1 MIFFFTGHGHQ
12 LLYTQVTDL
21 NIHKKSVTTMT
32 MSTRKLSAFVAAQF
46 QNIVSPKY
54 LGVLTSPRAIKIYDQ
69 CMTSSTYDES
79 NNYEYLEQLGD
90 VTANKFLVWYFYR
103 RFPELVCPRGVKVV
117 ARLKINYGSKKVF
130 SQLAH
135 EIGFWEH
142 IKASD
147 ECKHKKRDD
156 LLEDSFEAFVG
167 ATELILDTDVEVGV
181 GGVVAY
187 AYLKSIFDKQP
198 ISLKYEDLYDSKT
211 RLKELADK
219 FSQIGRIT
227 YKESREGDG
236 INTITTSRIYTTTGI
251 HQRKQLIATGRARLK
266 NDAQRA
272 AAQLAINYFNRMGYV
287 KTLPPEYA
295 IFGNLSPTRIK

>member
-54 LGVLTSPRAIKIYDQ
+54 LDVLTSPRAIKIYDQ

-167 ATELILDTDVEVGV
+167 ATELILDT
-181 GGVVAY
+181 
-187 AYLKSIFDKQP
+187 
-198 ISLKYEDLYDSKT
+198 KYEDLYDSKT